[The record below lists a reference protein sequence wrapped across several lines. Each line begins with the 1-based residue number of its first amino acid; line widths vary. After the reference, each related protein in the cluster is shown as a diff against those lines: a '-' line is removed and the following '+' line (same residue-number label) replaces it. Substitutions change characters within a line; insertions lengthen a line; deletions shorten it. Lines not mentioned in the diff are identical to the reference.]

1 MARALRILIPG
12 AWYHVVARG
21 IAKRRIFYGE
31 QDFQHFEQLLGTLP
45 ERFGVHVQGY
55 VMMANHYHLQLE
67 TPRENLSEAV
77 RWLNVSYAIWLNR
90 KRGRVGPLFQGRFKA
105 IVHDP
110 TENGLTIHEYIHLNP
125 MRVRRF
131 AAGRGEREGPNS
143 TQLHEM
149 EKELKEY
156 RWSSYRAYAGL
167 AAKPKWLTTGKIMD
181 MIPGR
186 GAKQKEK
193 NYQKRIAQ
201 MIGTRDLG
209 TNWKD
214 YIRAGIALGS
224 ERFADR
230 VKEIVEGDRNEQ
242 REVRLLKRA
251 SVSWPD
257 IIAAI
262 EKEWKEPWEQVNAR
276 HGDPGRDI
284 AMLAARRFG
293 GMSLRE
299 IGEAVGGV
307 KYPAVSDAIRRMI
320 AKLDRKERAL
330 QARYGALLKI
340 LNL

>member
-21 IAKRRIFYGE
+21 IEKRRIFYGE

-125 MRVRRF
+125 VRVRRF
-131 AAGRGEREGPNS
+131 GAGRGEREGPNS

-156 RWSSYRAYAGL
+156 RWSSYRAYARL

-181 MIPGR
+181 MVPGR

-193 NYQKRIAQ
+193 NYRKRIAQ

-214 YIRAGIALGS
+214 YIRA
-224 ERFADR
+224 
-230 VKEIVEGDRNEQ
+230 
-242 REVRLLKRA
+242 
-251 SVSWPD
+251 
-257 IIAAI
+257 
-262 EKEWKEPWEQVNAR
+262 
-276 HGDPGRDI
+276 
-284 AMLAARRFG
+284 
-293 GMSLRE
+293 
-299 IGEAVGGV
+299 
-307 KYPAVSDAIRRMI
+307 
-320 AKLDRKERAL
+320 
-330 QARYGALLKI
+330 
-340 LNL
+340 